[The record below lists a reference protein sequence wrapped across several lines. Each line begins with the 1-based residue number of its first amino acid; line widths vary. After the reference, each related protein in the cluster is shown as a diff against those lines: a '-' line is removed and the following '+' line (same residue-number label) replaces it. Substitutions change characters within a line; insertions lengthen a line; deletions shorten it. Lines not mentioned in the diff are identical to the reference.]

1 MKFNFQFESI
11 LNVRQHQEKKEQQKL
26 ARLLGKDRQLQKEVH
41 ADQEKLHSFEQLKPD
56 GQRQT
61 AAEVRHRY
69 ELKQDLQREIW
80 QKQQEHRKLQQQ
92 IEQQRSELIEI
103 NKKTQMLE
111 KLKDRERIK
120 FIEHYQQLEQKQQNA
135 IATQIYNREKQHG

>member
-1 MKFNFQFESI
+1 MQFNFKFESI
-11 LNVRQHQEKKEQQKL
+11 LKIRRHQEKKEQQKL
-26 ARLLGKDRQLQKEVH
+26 ARLLGDDRQLQKQVH
-41 ADQEKLHSFEQLKPD
+41 ADKEKLHSFEQLKPD
-56 GQRQT
+56 NQKQT
-61 AAEVRHRY
+61 AADVRQRY

-80 QKQQEHRKLQQQ
+80 RKQQKHRQLQQE

-111 KLKDRERIK
+111 KLKDRDRIK

-135 IATQIYNREKQHG
+135 IATQIYNRKKQHG